1 MILTLFCPLGDV
13 MTYRF
18 HAILPQN
25 VSDNATIPGHIEY
38 VEIRTVISNAI
49 KSAIDQVPYD
59 HYELDENYADIKYDG
74 LNDKNETQVFVNGIV
89 QLRNGTSEDL
99 VKALE
104 SNSTNFV
111 NSAIFGPFEAN
122 CLDLRGMKFF
132 HSS

>member
-1 MILTLFCPLGDV
+1 

-38 VEIRTVISNAI
+38 VEIRTVISDAI

-59 HYELDENYADIKYDG
+59 HYELEENYADIKYDG